1 MSSNATDKT
10 DAYFRSVMEE
20 TAEDKQTYRLAG
32 VDGDSARCLARIFDR
47 HVGVDE
53 VYVRGIAD
61 AVRVGTE
68 ETPSFVPE
76 EHGYFEDTVEDF
88 EGALAALPSL
98 TRFVAYS
105 DGSPVFSWRE
115 DGGVYLRATRDGAVL
130 ASVRDEGFEPEETSG
145 IHEGVLAEDE
155 GNRKAEEE
163 REE

>member
-1 MSSNATDKT
+1 
-10 DAYFRSVMEE
+10 MED
-20 TAEDKQTYRLAG
+20 TAEEKQTYRLTG
-32 VDGDSARCLARIFDR
+32 VDGKKARRLARIFDR

-76 EHGYFEDTVEDF
+76 EHGYFEDTVENF
-88 EGALAALPSL
+88 EGALTALPSL
-98 TRFVAYS
+98 TRFVAYAE
-105 DGSPVFSWRE
+105 DSPVLSWRE
-115 DGGVYLRATRDGAVL
+115 DGGAYLRAVPGGALL
-130 ASVRDEGFEPEETSG
+130 ASVREEGLEPEEASG